1 MSVNRNSD
9 HMRLAEFIRANTAS
23 IIAEWENF
31 ARTFVPAGGH
41 MTPLALRN
49 HIRQIL
55 SFISDDIESAQ
66 TDAEQVTKSHG
77 EKPRLFYPSAAE
89 THASLRHAG
98 GFNMDQ
104 MVSEYRAL
112 RASVTKLWCADLRD
126 ARSSDV
132 EDMIRFNEAIDQ
144 TMTESIHD
152 YSARLELSRN
162 LFLGILS
169 HDLRN
174 PLSAISMS
182 AQLATKVGPMNER
195 QTMLLSQIADSTVR
209 AGEIVTNL
217 LDLTR
222 TRLGSGLPIVRESM
236 DMSYV
241 SKLLVDEARVLH
253 PKREFVLNLS
263 GNLEGLWDRA
273 RIGQVFSNLI
283 GNAVQYGFTDA
294 PITVTVEGLPDKV
307 VLSVHNE
314 GVPIS
319 PDALGNIFNSLTRGE
334 PHPDDESGHGAL
346 SVNLGLGLYISKE
359 IVTAHGGAISV
370 TSSEKEGTTFCAH
383 FNRKALHGAFE
394 TAPA

>member
-1 MSVNRNSD
+1 MTEKLPQKFGK
-9 HMRLAEFIRANTAS
+9 HMRLAEFIRANTAP

-31 ARTFVPAGGH
+31 AKTFVPAAGS
-41 MTPLALRN
+41 MTPLTLRN

-55 SFISDDIESAQ
+55 GFIVEDIETVQS
-66 TDAEQVTKSHG
+66 DSEQIRKSHG
-77 EKPRLFYPSAAE
+77 EKPRAFYPSAAE

-112 RASVTKLWCADLRD
+112 RASVLKLWGMDRD
-126 ARSSDV
+126 MRATDV
-132 EDMIRFNEAIDQ
+132 MDMIRFNEAVDQ
-144 TMTESIHD
+144 ALTESIRD
-152 YSARLELSRN
+152 YSVKLELSRN

-182 AQLATKVGPMNER
+182 SQLAMKIGKLNER
-195 QTMLLSQIADSTVR
+195 QTMLLSQIADSTAR
-209 AGEIVTNL
+209 AGDIVTNL

-222 TRLGSGLPIVRESM
+222 ARLGSGLPLIKEPV
-236 DMSYV
+236 DMGYI
-241 SKLLVDEARVLH
+241 SKMLVDEARAIH
-253 PKREFVLNLS
+253 PNREFTLDMTGS
-263 GNLEGLWDRA
+263 LEGVWDRA

-294 PITVTVEGLPDKV
+294 PVTIKVDGREGEV
-307 VLSVHNE
+307 VVSVHNE

-319 PDALGNIFNSLTRGE
+319 PEHMVTIFSSLTRVE
-334 PHPDDESGHGAL
+334 PHADDETGHGAL

-359 IVTAHGGAISV
+359 IVTAHGGTISV
-370 TSSEKEGTTFCAH
+370 TSSEKDGTTFSAH
-383 FNRKALHGAFE
+383 FQR
-394 TAPA
+394 

>member
-1 MSVNRNSD
+1 MTEDVLKISGN
-9 HMRLAEFIRANTAS
+9 HMRLAEFIRANTAP

-31 ARTFVPAGGH
+31 AKTFVPAAGS

-55 SFISDDIESAQ
+55 GFIVEDIETTQ
-66 TDAEQVTKSHG
+66 TDSEQIRKSHG
-77 EKPRLFYPSAAE
+77 EKPRTFYPSAAE

-112 RASVTKLWCADLRD
+112 RASVLKLWGMDRD
-126 ARSSDV
+126 MQAVDV
-132 EDMIRFNEAIDQ
+132 KDMIRFNEAVDQ
-144 TMTESIHD
+144 ALTESIRD
-152 YSARLELSRN
+152 YSVKLEMSRN

-182 AQLATKVGPMNER
+182 AQLAVKIGHLNER
-195 QTMLLSQIADSTVR
+195 QTMLLSQIADSTAR
-209 AGEIVTNL
+209 AGDIVTNL

-222 TRLGSGLPIVRESM
+222 ARLGSGLPLIKEPV
-236 DMSYV
+236 DMGYI
-241 SKLLVDEARVLH
+241 SKMLVDEARAIH
-253 PKREFVLNLS
+253 PNRQFTLDMT
-263 GNLEGLWDRA
+263 GDLEGIWDRA

-294 PITVTVEGLPDKV
+294 PVTIKVEGLESEV
-307 VLSVHNE
+307 VVSVHNE

-319 PDALGNIFNSLTRGE
+319 PEHMVTIFSSLTRVE
-334 PHPDDESGHGAL
+334 PHADDESGHGAL

-359 IVTAHGGAISV
+359 IVTAHGGTISV
-370 TSSEKEGTTFCAH
+370 TSSETDGTTFSAH
-383 FNRKALHGAFE
+383 FRR
-394 TAPA
+394 